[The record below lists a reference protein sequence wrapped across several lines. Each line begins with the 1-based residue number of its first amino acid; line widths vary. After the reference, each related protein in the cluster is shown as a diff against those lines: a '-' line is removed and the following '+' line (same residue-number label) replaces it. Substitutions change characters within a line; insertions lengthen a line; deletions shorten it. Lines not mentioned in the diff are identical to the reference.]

1 MSRGTIYIYIF
12 IFKYTS
18 WITVYIFIHAS
29 SQTIFWPEHLCVVV
43 QMPPDAVVATWFLS
57 LYDADAA
64 MAVPSRPGKEGYQ
77 RPMQAL
83 IGAGCWRF
91 FAAVMVSFEE
101 KTGAM
106 DSYDAIVVSTCL
118 SNMKLRIEFPNQ
130 MIVAWISIDQSFS
143 GYIIYTHQFQ
153 AVWNILSWNT

>member
-1 MSRGTIYIYIF
+1 MNYSIHIYTCIF
-12 IFKYTS
+12 TNNILTG
-18 WITVYIFIHAS
+18 AS
-29 SQTIFWPEHLCVVV
+29 VHLCVVV

-118 SNMKLRIEFPNQ
+118 SNMKLRIEFPNR